1 MRIFWFA
8 PALVL
13 AGTVLAPGLV
23 SAQSGVLPCAQL
35 SMAQADDCPWSGTI
49 TLTRSDSGST
59 STPIPATINDHGGTQ
74 TQTYSIHDVTT
85 IQLRGDQATAT
96 RERTA
101 LNTITH
107 HDAPGAQ
114 CGPGQG
120 LSFGTHDTV
129 DERSETQN
137 GSAPV
142 PVHVTVDPFGS
153 TFSVQY
159 AVPEPPATE
168 RHTYKE
174 AWNICNAPKPQN
186 VDQTA
191 TRAAGP
197 VETYTFGGTLNPDD
211 AGLIDGS
218 HTDQVTGGATTTV
231 TWHLLSACG
240 PCDRYAQDLATQ
252 SATLMGDAQTAH
264 DLLDQVADA
273 AISAQP
279 ESPEL
284 SMVVADLQ
292 AARAQLD
299 SQFSNAGVLGDPTNS
314 DTQHAG
320 QAYAD
325 ALATWY
331 DGSGFT
337 GLVQLLDV
345 APLPQANGLPRTL
358 TLSASPLTRSLQAAV
373 QQLRADRATVAAAQL
388 LLNLCQSGDPELS
401 ATSPSL

>member
-13 AGTVLAPGLV
+13 AGSVVAPGLA
-23 SAQSGVLPCAQL
+23 SAQPGALPCAQL
-35 SMAQADDCPWSGTI
+35 SMAQTSDCPWSGTI

-59 STPIPATINDHGGTQ
+59 STPIPASINDRGGTQ

-85 IQLRGDQATAT
+85 IQVQGDQGTAT

-129 DERSETQN
+129 DERTETQN

-142 PVHVTVDPFGS
+142 EVQITVDPFGG
-153 TFSVQY
+153 TYSVQY
-159 AVPEPPATE
+159 AVPDPEAAE

-191 TRAAGP
+191 TRPAGP
-197 VETYTFGGTLNPDD
+197 VETYTFSGTLNPDD
-211 AGLIDGS
+211 PTIMDGS

-231 TWHLLSACG
+231 TWHFAQRVRAVRSLRTGSGEAIGDIDGRSADGARSAG
-240 PCDRYAQDLATQ
+240 PGRRRGNQRA
-252 SATLMGDAQTAH
+252 SG
-264 DLLDQVADA
+264 VAGA
-273 AISAQP
+273 RSGSGGYPGRAR
-279 ESPEL
+279 
-284 SMVVADLQ
+284 
-292 AARAQLD
+292 AARQ
-299 SQFSNAGVLGDPTNS
+299 S
-314 DTQHAG
+314 
-320 QAYAD
+320 
-325 ALATWY
+325 
-331 DGSGFT
+331 
-337 GLVQLLDV
+337 
-345 APLPQANGLPRTL
+345 
-358 TLSASPLTRSLQAAV
+358 V
-373 QQLRADRATVAAAQL
+373 QQPWRARRSNQLGYTAGRPGLRRRLRDLVPRIGHYGRS
-388 LLNLCQSGDPELS
+388 CKSRP
-401 ATSPSL
+401 SPRCPRQTGCRGR